1 MMIKR
6 LFLLSLLM
14 CTAFLGGLA
23 QGHSGNSTSESI
35 QGLYR
40 NAEQCIT
47 NGNHRQGRILL
58 RIAINLADMAKDTEL
73 KQNCANLIGTSFC
86 AEATQLLPKQ
96 DLKGCEALLDSAIAV
111 FDAFGLTE
119 ECMSVWE
126 FKPTIRQQYGT
137 FEACEALYQ
146 QAYEYAR
153 DHGFEEKQVT
163 LLKGLGL
170 LQRQSGHE
178 VEAAKTFLTIDSI
191 GAKSPSHEVQ
201 IEACIAIG
209 EDAQSRNLWVYAL
222 GLYNEVFDIVNNQ
235 EEKRTKREVEQM
247 KRTCGLMRNV
257 MREMKLYDKALWLT
271 KQIFILAKELAAQMS
286 PEDRATFMAKE
297 KREYYLTSSY
307 DHAQMKDREKSL
319 CYLDS
324 ARAML
329 PANATVMDQTE
340 MSYNMLF
347 PLYALQD
354 WNRLLEAIKATEPY
368 ITPQPRTNAYVQI
381 QQMKSEALIG
391 LGCFEEAMT
400 PASFYAQW
408 CKEQKGDESPEYVK
422 ALLDLSQATE
432 SVGQLNAAA
441 EQLATAFKSLHGFLK
456 HKLPFM
462 SREERGKV
470 MNMVQFV
477 ANQTARINLKM
488 SIQPG
493 HAPALHDFSRL
504 AFNAQLMQNGLLLNA
519 ESQTM
524 ALIKKHGTEK
534 DARDYRFLQG
544 AKENYNSVLAGLI
557 KHQSQA
563 DNDDSAED
571 SELYTELFMMVNHEV
586 WYKDLSLS
594 QRFAGFSDLTR
605 FLDDDFQAVAN
616 ALHDGEVLVCLA
628 SLQGRT
634 EAELQPQYGAY
645 VLRKGDAWPTL
656 VSICKQATLD
666 SLIRKAGNSP
676 QELYSGET
684 AIQLSDAVLTPLLR
698 HLKEGERVY
707 WQPTGTF
714 HQLAVG
720 AWPLPGKKGKQGCVL
735 FGDAFELVQIS
746 SPRTLLL
753 PEEKALPHP
762 RATVYG
768 GLTYDMTEQEML
780 AESQKYDWKGASNAD
795 KRGAS
800 RVVDRFHSMRGT
812 LLEADTVAQLL
823 RKQLGTDTLAVKE
836 YRGKA
841 GTQESFEAMSG
852 AAPDILH
859 MATHGFC
866 FQPQDTDRPD
876 GLQFYTDAMT
886 LSGLVLSGGNAG
898 WKGEILPLG
907 VRSGLLTAEAIAQLD
922 LSGMRLASLAACD
935 TGLGTPTPEGVYGL
949 MRAFKKS
956 KVRHLVMTLWD
967 ASDRATLLFMT
978 EFYRNLDFQA
988 PDWHIRQA
996 FKKAQTKVRHEMP
1009 DPYYWACFVLVD

>member
-6 LFLLSLLM
+6 LIFLSLLM
-14 CTAFLGGLA
+14 CTSFLGGRA
-23 QGHSGNSTSESI
+23 QGHSSNSASESI
-35 QGLYR
+35 QGLYQS
-40 NAEQCIT
+40 AEQCIT
-47 NGNHRQGRILL
+47 NGNHRQGRMLL
-58 RIAINLADMAKDTEL
+58 RIAINLADMVKDTEL

-86 AEATQLLPKQ
+86 AEAAQLLPKQ

-111 FDAFGLTE
+111 FDAFGLNE
-119 ECMSVWE
+119 ACMSVWE

-137 FEACEALYQ
+137 FETCEALYR
-146 QAYEYAR
+146 QAYGYAQK
-153 DHGFEEKQVT
+153 HGFEEKQVT

-191 GAKSPSHEVQ
+191 GKKSPSHEVQ
-201 IEACIAIG
+201 IEARIAIG

-247 KRTCGLMRNV
+247 KTTCGLMRNV
-257 MREMKLYDKALWLT
+257 VREMKLYDKALWLT
-271 KQIFILAKELAAQMS
+271 GQIFILAKELAAQMS
-286 PEDRATFMAKE
+286 PDDGAAFMAKE

-340 MSYNMLF
+340 MSYNTLF

-368 ITPQPRTNAYVQI
+368 ITPQTLTNAYVQI

-391 LGCFEEAMT
+391 LGRFEEAMA

-441 EQLATAFKSLHGFLK
+441 EQLGTAFKSLHRFLK
-456 HKLPFM
+456 RKLPFM

-470 MNMVQFV
+470 MKMVQFV

-534 DARDYRFLQG
+534 DARDYRYLQG
-544 AKENYNSVLAGLI
+544 VNEDYNAIIAGLR
-557 KHQSQA
+557 KHQSQTG
-563 DNDDSAED
+563 NSYSAED
-571 SELYTELFMMVNHEV
+571 NEVFMMANHEA
-586 WYKDLSLS
+586 WYNDLSLS
-594 QRFAGFSDLTR
+594 QRFAAFPDLSR

-616 ALHDGEVLVCLA
+616 ALHEGEVLVCMT

-666 SLIRKAGNSP
+666 SLVRKAGNSP
-676 QELYSGET
+676 QELYTGET
-684 AIQLSDAVLTPLLR
+684 ALQLSDAVLTPLLR

-707 WQPTGTF
+707 WQPAGAF

-720 AWPLPGKKGKQGCVL
+720 AWPLPGKKGKQGSKL

-780 AESQKYDWKGASNAD
+780 AESQKYDWKDASDAD

-852 AAPDILH
+852 AAPEILH

-866 FQPQDTDRPD
+866 FQPQDTNKPD
-876 GLQFYTDAMT
+876 GLQFYTNAMT
-886 LSGLVLSGGNAG
+886 LSGLVLSGENAG
-898 WKGEILPLG
+898 WKGDILPLG

-956 KVRHLVMTLWD
+956 KVRHLVMSLWE

-988 PDWHIRQA
+988 PDWRIRQA

>member
-247 KRTCGLMRNV
+247 KTTCGLMRNV
-257 MREMKLYDKALWLT
+257 VREMKLYDKALWLT
-271 KQIFILAKELAAQMS
+271 EQIFILAKELAAQMS
-286 PEDRATFMAKE
+286 PDDSAAFMAKE

-329 PANATVMDQTE
+329 PANATVMDRTE
-340 MSYNMLF
+340 MSYNVLF

-368 ITPQPRTNAYVQI
+368 ITPQTWTNAYVQI

-391 LGCFEEAMT
+391 LARFEEAMA

-441 EQLATAFKSLHGFLK
+441 GQLGTAFKSLHEFLK
-456 HKLPFM
+456 RKLPFM

-488 SIQPG
+488 SIQSG
-493 HAPALHDFSRL
+493 NAPALHDFSRL

-534 DARDYRFLQG
+534 DARD
-544 AKENYNSVLAGLI
+544 
-557 KHQSQA
+557 
-563 DNDDSAED
+563 
-571 SELYTELFMMVNHEV
+571 
-586 WYKDLSLS
+586 
-594 QRFAGFSDLTR
+594 
-605 FLDDDFQAVAN
+605 
-616 ALHDGEVLVCLA
+616 
-628 SLQGRT
+628 
-634 EAELQPQYGAY
+634 
-645 VLRKGDAWPTL
+645 
-656 VSICKQATLD
+656 
-666 SLIRKAGNSP
+666 
-676 QELYSGET
+676 
-684 AIQLSDAVLTPLLR
+684 
-698 HLKEGERVY
+698 
-707 WQPTGTF
+707 
-714 HQLAVG
+714 
-720 AWPLPGKKGKQGCVL
+720 
-735 FGDAFELVQIS
+735 
-746 SPRTLLL
+746 
-753 PEEKALPHP
+753 
-762 RATVYG
+762 
-768 GLTYDMTEQEML
+768 
-780 AESQKYDWKGASNAD
+780 
-795 KRGAS
+795 
-800 RVVDRFHSMRGT
+800 
-812 LLEADTVAQLL
+812 
-823 RKQLGTDTLAVKE
+823 
-836 YRGKA
+836 
-841 GTQESFEAMSG
+841 
-852 AAPDILH
+852 
-859 MATHGFC
+859 
-866 FQPQDTDRPD
+866 
-876 GLQFYTDAMT
+876 
-886 LSGLVLSGGNAG
+886 
-898 WKGEILPLG
+898 
-907 VRSGLLTAEAIAQLD
+907 
-922 LSGMRLASLAACD
+922 
-935 TGLGTPTPEGVYGL
+935 
-949 MRAFKKS
+949 
-956 KVRHLVMTLWD
+956 
-967 ASDRATLLFMT
+967 
-978 EFYRNLDFQA
+978 
-988 PDWHIRQA
+988 
-996 FKKAQTKVRHEMP
+996 
-1009 DPYYWACFVLVD
+1009 